1 MGSTVGF
8 CSFCTQHEIARF
20 SLLRPSLPLSLKPRQ
35 RLLLILTSTATEDTD
50 WDTDTVLEDTTVD
63 TVLATTASVRLRLP
77 PRLRLTPTFCMVDC
91 GLTATVLATTVLA
104 TTVCTTAR
112 GRLRLPLRL
121 RLTLT
126 FCMADTMDWDTEDTT
141 AFTDIMATTMARGR
155 LRLPPRLRLTPTFC
169 MVDMVLDM
177 VILATATV
185 LATGDTTGDKL
196 PTTLQDLN
204 HRRKTL
210 TLFV

>member
-1 MGSTVGF
+1 MG
-8 CSFCTQHEIARF
+8 
-20 SLLRPSLPLSLKPRQ
+20 
-35 RLLLILTSTATEDTD
+35 
-50 WDTDTVLEDTTVD
+50 
-63 TVLATTASVRLRLP
+63 
-77 PRLRLTPTFCMVDC
+77 
-91 GLTATVLATTVLA
+91 ATVLATTVLA

-126 FCMADTMDWDTEDTT
+126 FCMVDTMDWDTEDTT
-141 AFTDIMATTMARGR
+141 VFTDIMATTMARGR

-169 MVDMVLDM
+169 MV
-177 VILATATV
+177 ATV

-196 PTTLQDLN
+196 PTPLQDLN

>member
-1 MGSTVGF
+1 M
-8 CSFCTQHEIARF
+8 
-20 SLLRPSLPLSLKPRQ
+20 
-35 RLLLILTSTATEDTD
+35 D
-50 WDTDTVLEDTTVD
+50 WDTDTVSEDTTVD

-77 PRLRLTPTFCMVDC
+77 PRLRLTPTFCMVVD
-91 GLTATVLATTVLA
+91 TMDTSATDTSATTVLA
-104 TTVCTTAR
+104 TVCTT
-112 GRLRLPLRL
+112 
-121 RLTLT
+121 
-126 FCMADTMDWDTEDTT
+126 
-141 AFTDIMATTMARGR
+141 ARGR

-204 HRRKTL
+204 HRR
-210 TLFV
+210 